1 MGPHINEGPLPFNY
15 GSVDDSEQPTRHSSV
30 LPRSSRCSY
39 PAVVEQRLPQQKNIL
54 RDPETGSGVSRRLV
68 ATVLFGLA
76 FVAWGG
82 VSLSRSTASRNTAAA
97 SGFFEVGV
105 DANVPAAAEVGLIH
119 GPSSAAASALEFTA
133 LNFYHVRDGK
143 PGQDYPW
150 LKNVKLIEPHRDTT
164 LAVVGPREG
173 FVYRWE
179 IRSQGGNK
187 NSSGEGGRVG
197 EVQAT
202 ATGAVA
208 IVVLTQ
214 LDEHLVVL
222 EEVDGDGQVAN
233 RLEEAVLVKYVRREI
248 RTLADDEREEL
259 LDAMFQLWAVR
270 VDGGD
275 GKEIYGKDYADVY
288 AMTRIHFLAT
298 TNDTCDH
305 FHDGLGI
312 LVTHSL
318 ITNTFEF
325 SLQLV
330 NPKLT
335 VPYWDFTIET
345 TSAANVAY
353 DPALPYT
360 KTELLSPEWF
370 GSADLEDNLV
380 KDGRWAY
387 TPIPKNKWNNP
398 GQIETDIYGKLRS
411 PWTTNNRAYMSRGLG
426 ETCEIN
432 AAEYLVWPD
441 CRSHY
446 DLTITNDDFYS
457 WLWDGMSNSHGSL
470 HLWLGGLMDCGPMYK
485 DISNLVG
492 NDIAK
497 QLAFLSLGHRRSLY
511 CNGVWTCDGEK
522 VTMDVK
528 PSEIL
533 SSGTCGCQGY
543 DLTQGDD
550 YKLLISD
557 MEFLEFHIGSFS
569 DDIQRQVVE
578 LLCSGV
584 VNLGDMDQM

>member
-164 LAVVGPREG
+164 LAVVAPREG

-197 EVQAT
+197 AVQAT

-248 RTLADDEREEL
+248 RTLTDDEREEL
-259 LDAMFQLWAVR
+259 LDAVSVAQQRSAHRLVR
-270 VDGGD
+270 QTLCMRH
-275 GKEIYGKDYADVY
+275 ISRSAL
-288 AMTRIHFLAT
+288 TSNLSF
-298 TNDTCDH
+298 
-305 FHDGLGI
+305 GI
-312 LVTHSL
+312 LIVT
-318 ITNTFEF
+318 T
-325 SLQLV
+325 
-330 NPKLT
+330 
-335 VPYWDFTIET
+335 DFVDEAPNSIDYFKVMIEKKM
-345 TSAANVAY
+345 A
-353 DPALPYT
+353 
-360 KTELLSPEWF
+360 
-370 GSADLEDNLV
+370 
-380 KDGRWAY
+380 
-387 TPIPKNKWNNP
+387 
-398 GQIETDIYGKLRS
+398 
-411 PWTTNNRAYMSRGLG
+411 
-426 ETCEIN
+426 
-432 AAEYLVWPD
+432 
-441 CRSHY
+441 
-446 DLTITNDDFYS
+446 
-457 WLWDGMSNSHGSL
+457 
-470 HLWLGGLMDCGPMYK
+470 
-485 DISNLVG
+485 
-492 NDIAK
+492 
-497 QLAFLSLGHRRSLY
+497 
-511 CNGVWTCDGEK
+511 
-522 VTMDVK
+522 
-528 PSEIL
+528 
-533 SSGTCGCQGY
+533 
-543 DLTQGDD
+543 
-550 YKLLISD
+550 
-557 MEFLEFHIGSFS
+557 
-569 DDIQRQVVE
+569 VE
-578 LLCSGV
+578 LNPWEESFRPSASICSRTYTLASLWQGCPRP
-584 VNLGDMDQM
+584 DTRYE